1 MLPERQ
7 SPAAGAQKGRVR
19 LVLFHDENGKVLV
32 LVPARRLLNLASLW
46 SLTGRHLR
54 TVRPEDAARFFG
66 QNGLQSE
73 AGQKRLMESLPLVID
88 QCLRG
93 GAELPLYELFSGLQF
108 LWRPL
113 QEDGQQL
120 SWGDISLEPAIARVQ
135 QQPSGAED
143 TSDISRAVERFT
155 ALRIQQRLQDTLG
168 LPALA
173 PTTQKII
180 MLRSRPDAG
189 VDELVPVVRLDPSL
203 SAQVMSWAA
212 SPYYAAPGEV
222 NSIEDAIIRVLGF
235 DLVVNLAL
243 GIAMG
248 QVLQV
253 PEDMPRGSIPYWQQA
268 VHAATLAEM
277 LARRMPRETR
287 PRTGM
292 VYLAGLL
299 HNFGYLVLA
308 HLFRPQFSVLS
319 RYIEANPHLE
329 PVLIEQQVL
338 DVTRD
343 QIGGWLLESWNL
355 PIEVS
360 AAIRQ
365 QQLDEPQGEA
375 APYARL
381 LRLTS
386 GLLRREGLADGPVR
400 EIDASLLTSLGLTEE
415 QVESSVK
422 ALRAALDD
430 LESLTQVLS
439 RRQSP

>member
-1 MLPERQ
+1 M
-7 SPAAGAQKGRVR
+7 
-19 LVLFHDENGKVLV
+19 
-32 LVPARRLLNLASLW
+32 
-46 SLTGRHLR
+46 
-54 TVRPEDAARFFG
+54 
-66 QNGLQSE
+66 
-73 AGQKRLMESLPLVID
+73 
-88 QCLRG
+88 
-93 GAELPLYELFSGLQF
+93 PLYELFSGLQF

-277 LARRMPRETR
+277 LAGGCRGRRVPEPGWSIWPACCTTSVTWCW
-287 PRTGM
+287 RTCS
-292 VYLAGLL
+292 VR
-299 HNFGYLVLA
+299 NF
-308 HLFRPQFSVLS
+308 PCS
-319 RYIEANPHLE
+319 
-329 PVLIEQQVL
+329 PVI
-338 DVTRD
+338 
-343 QIGGWLLESWNL
+343 
-355 PIEVS
+355 
-360 AAIRQ
+360 
-365 QQLDEPQGEA
+365 
-375 APYARL
+375 
-381 LRLTS
+381 
-386 GLLRREGLADGPVR
+386 
-400 EIDASLLTSLGLTEE
+400 
-415 QVESSVK
+415 
-422 ALRAALDD
+422 
-430 LESLTQVLS
+430 
-439 RRQSP
+439 

>member
-168 LPALA
+168 
-173 PTTQKII
+173 PT
-180 MLRSRPDAG
+180 G
-189 VDELVPVVRLDPSL
+189 VGPHHT
-203 SAQVMSWAA
+203 
-212 SPYYAAPGEV
+212 
-222 NSIEDAIIRVLGF
+222 EDH
-235 DLVVNLAL
+235 
-243 GIAMG
+243 
-248 QVLQV
+248 
-253 PEDMPRGSIPYWQQA
+253 
-268 VHAATLAEM
+268 HAALQ
-277 LARRMPRETR
+277 
-287 PRTGM
+287 
-292 VYLAGLL
+292 AGCRC
-299 HNFGYLVLA
+299 G
-308 HLFRPQFSVLS
+308 
-319 RYIEANPHLE
+319 
-329 PVLIEQQVL
+329 
-338 DVTRD
+338 
-343 QIGGWLLESWNL
+343 
-355 PIEVS
+355 
-360 AAIRQ
+360 
-365 QQLDEPQGEA
+365 
-375 APYARL
+375 
-381 LRLTS
+381 
-386 GLLRREGLADGPVR
+386 
-400 EIDASLLTSLGLTEE
+400 
-415 QVESSVK
+415 
-422 ALRAALDD
+422 
-430 LESLTQVLS
+430 
-439 RRQSP
+439 